1 WNRFVFAVEK
11 MAQRR
16 SRHAMTGG
24 GRGESFPASCHDRV
38 AGVASFRQDWNRFVF
53 AAEKMAQRRCRHAMT
68 GGRLH
73 SQFCILNSQ
82 FSL

>member
-1 WNRFVFAVEK
+1 

-38 AGVASFRQDWNRFVF
+38 AGVASFRQGWNRFAF
-53 AAEKMAQRRCRHAMT
+53 AAEKMAQRRCRQGMT
-68 GGRLH
+68 VGRARRIIP
-73 SQFCILNSQ
+73 CVMP
-82 FSL
+82 